1 MLRFLSLTLATL
13 ALVLSACGGDDDG
26 EGSDTLR
33 LLTHDSFL
41 IDEGVIEQF
50 EAEQGV
56 EVEIIQG
63 GDAGSVVNS
72 AILNAGNPVADVLF
86 GVDNTF
92 LGRALE
98 AELFVEYVSP
108 ELENVDDRFELSE
121 FVTPIDYGYVNL
133 NYDVEG
139 LQAEGLDPPETLEEI
154 LAPEWNGLLVAENPA
169 TSSPG
174 LAFLAATVA
183 YFGEDDDYD
192 YLDYWSDL
200 RANGLEVTDDWTTA
214 YYTSFSR
221 YGGDN
226 PLVVSYTT
234 SPACEVIFA
243 ETPIDEPPTGNVL
256 PPQGSFEQIEFAGI
270 LAGTE
275 NEELAGEFIDF
286 MLSETFQEAFPDDMC
301 VFPVRDGVTLPEAFE
316 FAQPPERPADID
328 FETIDENRDEWIEAW
343 IGVVLR

>member
-1 MLRFLSLTLATL
+1 MSRFFLVAVAVAALA
-13 ALVLSACGGDDDG
+13 VACGGDDDG
-26 EGSDTLR
+26 GSDTLR

-50 EAEQGV
+50 EAENGV
-56 EVEIIQG
+56 DVELIQG

-72 AILNAGNPVADVLF
+72 AILNKGNPVADVLF

-98 AELFVEYVSP
+98 EDIFVEYRSS
-108 ELENVDDRFELSE
+108 ELEHVDDRFDLSE

-139 LQAEGLDPPETLEEI
+139 LQAEGLEPPETLEEI
-154 LAPEWNGLLVAENPA
+154 LGPEWNGLLVAENPA

-183 YFGEDDDYD
+183 YFGEEGDYT

-200 RANGLEVTDDWTTA
+200 RANGLEVTDDWTAA

-270 LAGTE
+270 LAGSE
-275 NEELAGEFIDF
+275 NEELAGRFIDF
-286 MLSETFQEAFPDDMC
+286 MLSQTFQEAFPDDMC
-301 VFPVRDGVTLPEAFE
+301 VFPVREGAALPEAFE
-316 FAQPPERPADID
+316 FAEPPEQPADID

-343 IGVVLR
+343 TDVVLR

>member
-1 MLRFLSLTLATL
+1 MLRYLPVLATVATL
-13 ALVLSACGGDDDG
+13 IAAACGGDDDDD
-26 EGSDTLR
+26 ETLR

-50 EAEQGV
+50 EAENGV
-56 EVEIIQG
+56 EVEILQG

-72 AILNAGNPVADVLF
+72 AILNKGNPAADVLF

-98 AELFVEYVSP
+98 EEIFVEYVSA
-108 ELENVDDRFELSE
+108 ELENVDDRFELSP
-121 FVTPIDYGYVNL
+121 FATPIDYGYVNL
-133 NYDVEG
+133 NYDIEG
-139 LQAEGLDPPETLEEI
+139 LQAQGLEPPENLETI
-154 LAPEWNGLLVAENPA
+154 LGPEWNGLLVAENPA

-174 LAFLAATVA
+174 LAFVAATVA

-270 LAGTE
+270 LAGSD
-275 NEELAGEFIDF
+275 NEELAGRFIDF

-343 IGVVLR
+343 TDAVLR